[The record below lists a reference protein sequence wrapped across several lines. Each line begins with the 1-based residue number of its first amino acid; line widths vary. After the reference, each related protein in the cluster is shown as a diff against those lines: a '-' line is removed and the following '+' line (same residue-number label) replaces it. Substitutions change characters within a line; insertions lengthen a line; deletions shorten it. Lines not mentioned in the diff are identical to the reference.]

1 MPFLALPTKLGASI
15 DVCGGQALA
24 SVLPGHPPH
33 VFNRVFLG
41 AAAGRTPAA
50 LLNHCRL
57 GVPLMA
63 FLALPA
69 KLGAGVNVSG
79 GQALAPTGLGYP
91 AHVCNRA
98 FLGAEASRTPGS
110 FCDAVGHSLPLMAFL
125 ALPTK
130 LGARVDVSGGQALP
144 TVLLREF
151 MHVFNRQF
159 LEAAGGAPASLC
171 NIVGNALPLMA
182 LATLPGKLGAAV
194 DVDCGQTF
202 AVALFGYS
210 LHVLNCAFLH
220 GCEGDSWLYAVTEE
234 RAHLAARPSCSRLA
248 RLD

>member
-1 MPFLALPTKLGASI
+1 MAFLALPTKLGARI
-15 DVCGGQALA
+15 YVCGGQALA

-33 VFNRVFLG
+33 VFNRAFLG
-41 AAAGRTPAA
+41 AATRRTPAA

-63 FLALPA
+63 FPAFPA

-79 GQALAPTGLGYP
+79 GQALAAMLPGYP
-91 AHVCNRA
+91 AHVSNRA
-98 FLGAEASRTPGS
+98 FLGAETRRTPVS
-110 FCDAVGHSLPLMAFL
+110 FCDAIGHSLPLVAFL
-125 ALPTK
+125 ALPAK

-151 MHVFNRQF
+151 MHVFNRQL

-182 LATLPGKLGAAV
+182 LATLPGKLGAAI
-194 DVDCGQTF
+194 DINCGQTF
-202 AVALFGYS
+202 AAAFFGYS
-210 LHVLNCAFLH
+210 LHVLNRAFLH
-220 GCEGDSWLYAVTEE
+220 GCEGNSWL
-234 RAHLAARPSCSRLA
+234 
-248 RLD
+248 